1 MSVELKNYTLTYS
14 EASAGWP
21 SFYSFEPEFIKGMNQ
36 YLYTFKGGNL
46 YRHNTNETRNQFYE
60 EPVLDITPTS
70 VQTVINQ
77 DALTSKVFKTIQL
90 ESSDSWKVLMSSDIQ
105 GARVIESSWFEK
117 KEGDYFAYVR
127 GGLVD
132 GTNNFSMRSANG
144 IGAVTTVDSTIIA
157 DVTLTFPVGSQLG
170 SIISIGDHVYS
181 TLTPTLAGEVIAPL
195 DPTSNV
201 LHINTTI
208 AGTTIP
214 SNLDYILYL
223 KNQVAESHGMLGHY
237 ALVTLTN
244 DLTTATEMMAI
255 KVDIMKSYP

>member
-1 MSVELKNYTLTYS
+1 MSVPLANYTLTYAES
-14 EASAGWP
+14 SKGWP
-21 SFYSFEPEFIKGMNQ
+21 SFYSFEPEYIKGMNQ
-36 YLYTFKGGNL
+36 YLYTFKGGNM
-46 YRHNTNETRNQFYE
+46 YRHNINETRNQFYE

-70 VQTVINQ
+70 VQTVMNQ

-144 IGAVTTVDSTIIA
+144 IGAVTTVAGTPA
-157 DVTLTFPVGSQLG
+157 DTTLTFPTGFQLG

-195 DPTSNV
+195 DSTSNV